1 MSLGSLHSILHNET
15 MALDGEVM
23 FNFFKDLVSGMR
35 FLHAHEPPLIHAGT
49 ANLLA
54 QVHIMDSSNPPCR
67 PQVTQLPGRQPL
79 PLKGG

>member
-54 QVHIMDSSNPPCR
+54 QVHIMDSS
-67 PQVTQLPGRQPL
+67 QSALQTSSHTTAWSTTSTA
-79 PLKGG
+79 